1 MYKQTRYG
9 LQLRYQFKFKLRL
22 SRANGRVVDFC
33 HRFDPLRHVLMPR
46 RAASSAAP
54 AFPVHNPP
62 IHAPLF
68 EGDSDDDGDHNEPL
82 AAVLISPV
90 KARAAKRGI
99 TNKSDREVWDL
110 PDSEIIGA

>member
-1 MYKQTRYG
+1 
-9 LQLRYQFKFKLRL
+9 
-22 SRANGRVVDFC
+22 
-33 HRFDPLRHVLMPR
+33 MPR

-54 AFPVHNPP
+54 AAAPAIFIRNPP
-62 IHAPLF
+62 IHVPLF
-68 EGDSDDDGDHNEPL
+68 EGDSDDDGDHIGPL

-99 TNKSDREVWDL
+99 ANKSDLEVWDL